1 MVSIVLDWAAAALRT
16 LPDKA
21 LDRRLIIRLRPS
33 TRR

>member
-1 MVSIVLDWAAAALRT
+1 LGRGRVRT

-21 LDRRLIIRLRPS
+21 LDRRLIIRIRPS